1 MSRLSQFPAHP
12 SRARHV
18 CGESLA
24 ETIEITV
31 NGERRAVVRGATVAD
46 LLADLGVAGKRVAV
60 ERNLDIVPRATY
72 DNVVLTAGDTL
83 EVVGFV
89 GGG

>member
-1 MSRLSQFPAHP
+1 M
-12 SRARHV
+12 
-18 CGESLA
+18 A

-31 NGERRAVVRGATVAD
+31 NGEPRSIAHGATVAD
-46 LLADLGVAGKRVAV
+46 LLTDLGVQNARAAV

-83 EVVGFV
+83 EVVSFV